1 MEYLKNNICKFTP
14 LFPIDYNKKINMF
27 SSCFF
32 KMVNR
37 GYKDFSTYVNGLKD
51 LNDKII
57 KRKLDYKIRLFID
70 ESIHSDKEIF
80 GMIKKLECVQPVLY
94 SCPNFIIE
102 EKYHI
107 GLFGTMVR
115 FFPFFN
121 FPNND
126 ANIVISSDIDSTN
139 LTGIINDINM
149 IKKYSFFNDI
159 YLLKS
164 GDLNRS
170 LRYRYNFLHNNIL
183 NPYVFALSFV
193 SCRRIN
199 SNVFTD
205 FIIKVKNDKNSLAYS
220 YHYKVNKYENEDD
233 ISKYKSH
240 GSFIYGVD
248 EYFLNDILCPYL
260 IDNKLCYVVR
270 TSWDIFGTLYF
281 VLQMKKAIEDKEINL
296 IKYIYDYVYGELGIK
311 NDKKMDIV
319 EKFNILDTI
328 IYDKNPKSFK
338 KKYEIFRVFYKM
350 FLYLKKNSNY
360 KFIFPDGFY
369 YLFVD
374 DSQNPDKLNKYFGT
388 YKINF
393 FRVLGC
399 DDDRD
404 IIISEEKFNKEDIDK
419 LKDFYSK
426 YK

>member
-1 MEYLKNNICKFTP
+1 MTYLENKLCNFTP
-14 LFPIDYNKKINMF
+14 LFDIDYSKKVNLF
-27 SSCFF
+27 CACFF
-32 KMVNR
+32 KMMNK
-37 GYKDFSTYVNGLKD
+37 GYKDFSIYLNGLKD
-51 LNDKII
+51 LNDTII
-57 KRKLDYKIRLFID
+57 KKKLDYKVRLFID
-70 ESIHSDKEIF
+70 ESIHSDKEILE
-80 GMIKKLECVQPVLY
+80 MIKKLECVQPVLY

-102 EKYHI
+102 RKYHI

-115 FFPFFN
+115 FFPFFD

-126 ANIVISSDIDSTN
+126 ANIVISTDIDGTN
-139 LTGIINDINM
+139 LGGIINNINM

-170 LRYRYNFLHNNIL
+170 LRFRYNFLYKNIL
-183 NPYVFALSFV
+183 NPYIFALSFV

-199 SNVFTD
+199 SNVLTD
-205 FIIKVKNDKNSLAYS
+205 FINKVRNEEKTFEYS
-220 YHYKVNKYENEDD
+220 YHYKVNKHKNEKN
-233 ISKYKSH
+233 ISKYESN

-248 EYFLNDILCPYL
+248 EYFLNDVLCPYL

-281 VLQMKKAIEDKEINL
+281 VLQMEKAIQDKEINL
-296 IKYIYDYVYGELGIK
+296 IKYIYDYVFEELGIK

-319 EKFNILDTI
+319 EKFNTLDKI
-328 IYDKNPKSFK
+328 MYDKNPNANN
-338 KKYEIFRVFYKM
+338 KKYKIFLIFYKM
-350 FLYLKKNSNY
+350 FLYLKKNDNY

-369 YLFVD
+369 NLFVD
-374 DSQNPDKLNKYFGT
+374 NKKELNKYFGT

-393 FRVLGC
+393 FRVIGC
-399 DDDRD
+399 DHKERD
-404 IIISEEKFNKEDIDK
+404 IIISEEKFNKDDINK